1 MKQQHDQSNYN
12 PGMWPQIHICVS
24 PSRHI
29 LLQNPCILLLDQTK
43 LRAIRNSSLQ
53 YSTISSKIPQKFQTK
68 LNNGSYTNSNACVL
82 KKQNPACRSLSP
94 NSKWDK
100 PITNSPWNSSMI
112 KATTTQTLRQTCAPK
127 CTSVFLLAGILV
139 THFFPLQNT
148 CIPLP
153 DQTKTCQ
160 TKLRA
165 VRNWSPHYS
174 DGFI

>member
-82 KKQNPACRSLSP
+82 KKQNPACRSFSP

-100 PITNSPWNSSMI
+100 PITNSPWNRSMI
-112 KATTTQTLRQTCAPK
+112 KATTTQTDMCPQMHICVSPSRHTGDTFP
-127 CTSVFLLAGILV
+127 
-139 THFFPLQNT
+139 PLQNT